1 MSRSERGKNAQPSG
15 SEGSMELKPTT
26 EGNHG
31 CSNAAFQD
39 EGLEG
44 QDAPGN
50 SAARSRV
57 VRSSSGG
64 EQGNAKQ
71 GDSQIT
77 IEQESPGSKE
87 DVEDDDQDE
96 HPKGCLER
104 KYDAVCE
111 FCRKHRIILRR
122 VIGGILLTGFL
133 ALVIA
138 ACVLN
143 FHRALPLFVIT
154 VVAIFFVIWD
164 HLMARYEHR
173 IDELLTPGRRLLNR
187 HWFWLKW
194 VIWSSLI
201 LAVIFWLI
209 LDTARLGKQQ
219 LVSFGGLIMY
229 IILLF
234 LFSKHPTRVYWRP
247 VFWGIGLQFLLGLL
261 ILRTNP
267 GFVAFDWLGK
277 QVQTFLG
284 YTDTGAMFVFG
295 EKYTDHFF
303 AFKVLPIV
311 VFFSTVMSVLY
322 YVGLMQW
329 VIRKVGWLML
339 VTMGSSPIE
348 SVVAAG
354 NIFVGQTESP
364 LLVQPYLPHVTRSE
378 LHAIMTAGFATIAGS
393 VLGAYISFGVSS
405 THLLTA
411 SVMSAPASL
420 AVAKLFWPETEKP
433 KVTLK
438 NAMKI
443 ESGDSRNLLEAA
455 TQGASSSIPLVANIA
470 VNLIAFLALLSFVNS
485 ALSWF
490 GNMFDYPQLSFELLC
505 SYVFMP
511 LSFMMGVDWQ
521 DSFMVAKLIGY
532 KTFFNEFVA
541 YDHLSKLINLRKA
554 AGPKF
559 VNGVQQYMSIRSE
572 TIATYALC
580 GFANFGSLGIVIGGL
595 TSMAPSRK
603 RDIASGALR
612 ALIAGTAACF
622 MTACIAGILSSTP
635 VDTNCHHV
643 LENTNILSNTTEVV
657 SCCQSLLNSTVAK
670 GPSEI
675 IPGGNFSLFVVKS
688 CCELLKPS
696 TLNCSWVP
704 NAP

>member
-1 MSRSERGKNAQPSG
+1 
-15 SEGSMELKPTT
+15 MELTHPAALGVGGYHNTGFQGGDLENQNT
-26 EGNHG
+26 AGN
-31 CSNAAFQD
+31 
-39 EGLEG
+39 
-44 QDAPGN
+44 N
-50 SAARSRV
+50 SIRSRV
-57 VRSSSGG
+57 VQSGERG
-64 EQGNAKQ
+64 TTKQ
-71 GDSQIT
+71 GEEHIT
-77 IEQESPGSKE
+77 IEQDFLGNKDE
-87 DVEDDDQDE
+87 DVEDDQDM
-96 HPKGCLER
+96 HPTGCLER
-104 KYDAVCE
+104 KYNTVCD
-111 FCRKHRIILRR
+111 FCTKHKTTLRYIIW
-122 VIGGILLTGFL
+122 GILLVAYL
-133 ALVIA
+133 AMVIA

-154 VVAIFFVIWD
+154 VAAIFFVVWD
-164 HLMARYEHR
+164 HLMAKYEQR
-173 IDELLTPGRRLLNR
+173 IDEMLSPGRQLLDS
-187 HWFWLKW
+187 HWFWMKW
-194 VIWSSLI
+194 VMWSLLV
-201 LAVIFWLI
+201 LAIIFWLI
-209 LDTARLGKQQ
+209 LDTAKLGQQQ
-219 LVSFGGLIMY
+219 LVSFGGLVMY

-247 VFWGIGLQFLLGLL
+247 VCWGIGLQFLLGLL
-261 ILRTNP
+261 ILRTKP
-267 GFVAFDWLGK
+267 GYIAFDWLGR

-284 YTDTGAMFVFG
+284 YTDAGAVFVFG

-303 AFKVLPIV
+303 AFKILPIV
-311 VFFSTVMSVLY
+311 VFFSTVMSMLY
-322 YVGLMQW
+322 YLGLMQW
-329 VIRKVGWLML
+329 IIRKVGWTML

-364 LLVQPYLPHVTRSE
+364 LLVRPYLPHVTRSE

-438 NAMKI
+438 SAMKM
-443 ESGDSRNLLEAA
+443 ENGDSRNLLEAA

-470 VNLIAFLALLSFVNS
+470 ANLIAFLALLSFVNS
-485 ALSWF
+485 ALSWL
-490 GNMFDYPQLSFELLC
+490 GAMFDFPQLSFELIC
-505 SYVFMP
+505 SYIFMP
-511 LSFMMGVDWQ
+511 FSFMMGVDWQ

-541 YDHLSKLINLRKA
+541 YEHLSKLISLRKE

-603 RDIASGALR
+603 RDIASGAIR
-612 ALIAGTAACF
+612 ALIAGTVACF
-622 MTACIAGILSSTP
+622 MTACVAGLLSSTP
-635 VDTNCHHV
+635 VDINCHHI
-643 LENTNILSNTTEVV
+643 LENAFNSTLPSNTTGVV
-657 SCCQSLLNSTVAK
+657 TCCQSLLHSAVVK
-670 GPSEI
+670 GPGQV
-675 IPGGNFSLFVVKS
+675 IPGGNSSLYSLKS
-688 CCELLKPS
+688 CCKLLTPS
-696 TLNCSWVP
+696 ALNCSWIP
-704 NAP
+704 NAF

>member
-1 MSRSERGKNAQPSG
+1 
-15 SEGSMELKPTT
+15 MELTRTAAPGAGA
-26 EGNHG
+26 EGY
-31 CSNAAFQD
+31 SNASFRD
-39 EGLEG
+39 EDFLEN
-44 QDAPGN
+44 QNTSENDTVRN
-50 SAARSRV
+50 RV
-57 VRSSSGG
+57 VQSREQRDPHQG
-64 EQGNAKQ
+64 EEQV
-71 GDSQIT
+71 T
-77 IEQESPGSKE
+77 IEQDSLRNKDEN
-87 DVEDDDQDE
+87 VEDDQE
-96 HPKGCLER
+96 TLQKGYLEK
-104 KYDAVCE
+104 KYDTVCE
-111 FCRKHRIILRR
+111 FYRKHKTTLRYLIWG
-122 VIGGILLTGFL
+122 VLLVGYL
-133 ALVIA
+133 AMVIA

-154 VVAIFFVIWD
+154 VAAIFFVVWD
-164 HLMARYEHR
+164 HLMAKYEDR
-173 IDELLTPGRRLLNR
+173 IDEILSPGRRLLNS

-194 VIWSSLI
+194 VIWSLLI
-201 LAVIFWLI
+201 LGVVFWLI
-209 LDTARLGKQQ
+209 LDTAKLGQQQ
-219 LVSFGGLIMY
+219 LVSFGGLVMY

-247 VFWGIGLQFLLGLL
+247 VFWGIGLQFLFGLL
-261 ILRTNP
+261 ILRTKP
-267 GFVAFDWLGK
+267 GFIAFDWLGR
-277 QVQTFLG
+277 QVQTFLA
-284 YTDTGAMFVFG
+284 YTDAGAIFVFG

-303 AFKVLPIV
+303 AFKILPIV
-311 VFFSTVMSVLY
+311 VFFSTVMSMLY
-322 YVGLMQW
+322 YLGLMQW
-329 VIRKVGWLML
+329 VIRKVGWVML

-354 NIFVGQTESP
+354 NVFVGQTESP
-364 LLVQPYLPHVTRSE
+364 LLVRPYLPHITRSE

-438 NAMKI
+438 SAMKM
-443 ESGDSRNLLEAA
+443 ENGDSRNLLEAA

-490 GNMFDYPQLSFELLC
+490 GNMFDYPQLSFELIC
-505 SYVFMP
+505 SYIFMP
-511 LSFMMGVDWQ
+511 FSFMMGVDLQ

-541 YDHLSKLINLRKA
+541 FEHLSKLINLRKE

-603 RDIASGALR
+603 RDIASGAVR
-612 ALIAGTAACF
+612 ALIAGTTACF

-635 VDTNCHHV
+635 VDVNCHHIIEHAV
-643 LENTNILSNTTEVV
+643 NSSLPSNTTEVV
-657 SCCQSLLNSTVAK
+657 SCCRSLFNSTVVK
-670 GPSEI
+670 GPGEA
-675 IPGGNFSLFVVKS
+675 IPGGNYSLHSLKN
-688 CCELLKPS
+688 CCTLLTTP
-696 TLNCSWVP
+696 TLNCSWIP
-704 NAP
+704 NLF

>member
-1 MSRSERGKNAQPSG
+1 ENQNTSG
-15 SEGSMELKPTT
+15 S
-26 EGNHG
+26 
-31 CSNAAFQD
+31 
-39 EGLEG
+39 
-44 QDAPGN
+44 N
-50 SAARSRV
+50 SIRNRV
-57 VRSSSGG
+57 VPSG
-64 EQGNAKQ
+64 EQGSPRQ
-71 GDSQIT
+71 GEEHIT
-77 IEQESPGSKE
+77 IDQDSLRNKDE
-87 DVEDDDQDE
+87 DVEDGQDT
-96 HPKGCLER
+96 HPKGYLER
-104 KYDAVCE
+104 KYYTICD
-111 FCRKHRIILRR
+111 FCRKHKTTLRYIIW
-122 VIGGILLTGFL
+122 GILLVGYL
-133 ALVIA
+133 VMVIA

-154 VVAIFFVIWD
+154 VAAIFFVLWD

-173 IDELLTPGRRLLNR
+173 IDEILSPGRQLLDS
-187 HWFWLKW
+187 HWFWMKW
-194 VIWSSLI
+194 VMWSLLI
-201 LAVIFWLI
+201 LGIIFWLI
-209 LDTARLGKQQ
+209 LDTAKLGQQ
-219 LVSFGGLIMY
+219 HLVSFGGLVMY
-229 IILLF
+229 IVLLF

-247 VFWGIGLQFLLGLL
+247 VCWGIGIQFVLGLL
-261 ILRTNP
+261 ILRTKP
-267 GFVAFDWLGK
+267 GFIAFDWLGR

-284 YTDTGAMFVFG
+284 YTDAGAVFVFG

-303 AFKVLPIV
+303 AFKILPIV
-311 VFFSTVMSVLY
+311 VFFSTVMSMLY
-322 YVGLMQW
+322 YLGLMQW
-329 VIRKVGWLML
+329 IIRKVGWTML

-364 LLVQPYLPHVTRSE
+364 LLVRPYLPHVTRSE

-438 NAMKI
+438 SAMKM
-443 ESGDSRNLLEAA
+443 ENGDSRNLLEAA
-455 TQGASSSIPLVANIA
+455 AQGASSSIPLVANIA
-470 VNLIAFLALLSFVNS
+470 ANLIAFLALLSFVNS

-490 GNMFDYPQLSFELLC
+490 GNMFDFPQLSFEIIC

-511 LSFMMGVDWQ
+511 FSFMMGVDWQ

-541 YDHLSKLINLRKA
+541 YEHLSKWISLRKE

-572 TIATYALC
+572 IIATYALC

-603 RDIASGALR
+603 RDIASGAIR
-612 ALIAGTAACF
+612 ALIAGTTACF
-622 MTACIAGILSSTP
+622 MTACIAGILSGTP
-635 VDTNCHHV
+635 VDVNCHHV
-643 LENTNILSNTTEVV
+643 LENAFNSTSPSNTTRVV
-657 SCCQSLLNSTVAK
+657 FCCQSLLPSTVLK
-670 GPSEI
+670 GPGQV
-675 IPGGNFSLFVVKS
+675 IPGGNSSLHTLKG
-688 CCELLKPS
+688 CCKLLAPP
-696 TLNCSWVP
+696 TLNCSWIP
-704 NAP
+704 SGF

>member
-1 MSRSERGKNAQPSG
+1 MDEDFLENQSTSGNNSIRSRAV
-15 SEGSMELKPTT
+15 
-26 EGNHG
+26 
-31 CSNAAFQD
+31 QD
-39 EGLEG
+39 E
-44 QDAPGN
+44 
-50 SAARSRV
+50 
-57 VRSSSGG
+57 

-71 GDSQIT
+71 SEEQVT
-77 IEQESPGSKE
+77 IEQESLRNKE
-87 DVEDDDQDE
+87 EDMEDDHDGQQ
-96 HPKGCLER
+96 KGCLER
-104 KYDAVCE
+104 KYETVCD
-111 FCRKHRIILRR
+111 FCRKHKTILRYI
-122 VIGGILLTGFL
+122 IGGILLTGFL
-133 ALVIA
+133 ALVIT

-154 VVAIFFVIWD
+154 VAAIFFVVWD
-164 HLMARYEHR
+164 HLMAKYEHR
-173 IDELLTPGRRLLNR
+173 IDEFLSPGRRLLNN

-194 VIWSSLI
+194 VIWSLLI
-201 LAVIFWLI
+201 LGIIFWLI
-209 LDTARLGKQQ
+209 LDTAKLGKQQ
-219 LVSFGGLIMY
+219 LVSFGGLVMFL
-229 IILLF
+229 ILSF

-261 ILRTNP
+261 ILRTKP
-267 GFVAFDWLGK
+267 GFIAFDWLGK
-277 QVQTFLG
+277 QVQTFLE
-284 YTDTGAMFVFG
+284 YTDAGAVFVFG

-311 VFFSTVMSVLY
+311 VFFSTVMSMLY
-322 YVGLMQW
+322 YLGLMQW
-329 VIRKVGWLML
+329 IIKKVGWAMF

-364 LLVQPYLPHVTRSE
+364 LLVRPYLPHVTKSE

-420 AVAKLFWPETEKP
+420 AVAKLLWPETEKP
-433 KVTLK
+433 KITLK
-438 NAMKI
+438 NAMKM

-470 VNLIAFLALLSFVNS
+470 ANLIAFLALLSFLNS

-490 GNMFDYPQLSFELLC
+490 GSMLDFPQLSFELIC
-505 SYVFMP
+505 SYIFMP
-511 LSFMMGVDWQ
+511 FSFMMGVDWQ

-541 YDHLSKLINLRKA
+541 YEHLSKLINLRKE

-580 GFANFGSLGIVIGGL
+580 GFANIGSLGIVIGGL
-595 TSMAPSRK
+595 TSIAPSRK
-603 RDIASGALR
+603 RDIASGAVR
-612 ALIAGTAACF
+612 ALIAGTTACF
-622 MTACIAGILSSTP
+622 MTACIAGLLSGTP
-635 VDTNCHHV
+635 VDVNCHHI
-643 LENTNILSNTTEVV
+643 LENAFNSSSPGNTATVLP
-657 SCCQSLLNSTVAK
+657 CCQSLLNGTVIM
-670 GPSEI
+670 GPGEV
-675 IPGGNFSLFVVKS
+675 IPGGNHSLYSLKG
-688 CCELLKPS
+688 CCQLLNPP
-696 TLNCSWVP
+696 TLNCSQIP
-704 NAP
+704 NIF